1 MNEPKNYYDNN
12 ESGYNQQQL
21 AGSLTHYTCDVNKA
35 AKVFAQSGFRIAP
48 RTITSYCSSNLL
60 DCEKFINGK
69 VTKWKITRK
78 SIDERIET
86 LKREGYPQAGT
97 SEQKLANKPASNN
110 EQQPAGISNPFNQI
124 MNILKEELKE
134 KNKQIS
140 EYQSIIHTQNK
151 QFENLN
157 QTIQLSNQ
165 TIQQLNNVLALPQ
178 MKDIASTMRKREG
191 SDYTYDVPVR
201 QVGDHEEN
209 VSDN

>member
-1 MNEPKNYYDNN
+1 MNQQNIHFDNSEA
-12 ESGYNQQQL
+12 ESSQQQL
-21 AGSLTHYTCDVNKA
+21 ADFPTHYTCDVNKA

-86 LKREGYPQAGT
+86 LKREGYPQASI
-97 SEQKLANKPASNN
+97 SEQEPARKPAGSG
-110 EQQPAGISNPFNQI
+110 EHQLVESRDSFNQI
-124 MNILKEELKE
+124 MDVLKDELRE
-134 KNKQIS
+134 KNKQIF

-157 QTIQLSNQ
+157 QTI
-165 TIQQLNNVLALPQ
+165 
-178 MKDIASTMRKREG
+178 G
-191 SDYTYDVPVR
+191 SK
-201 QVGDHEEN
+201 N
-209 VSDN
+209 